1 MNLESDSTSHVQ
13 TGSHGGCHYID
24 GLLAV
29 QPRDIDTAIE
39 LLGRERLD
47 SGDITDDV
55 LGDYLGD
62 AQIRDDRGD
71 PPIRVLSVPENPHR
85 AAALL
90 VHRKDPIPAA
100 PIHGLGYE
108 SHGKYM
114 SGDGPRRVKA
124 ELRAPAKGELAGWIA
139 VVDSGLVRE
148 ESRPEW
154 MRDPNVQDHSP
165 GPENVRGDDA
175 SHGTFVT
182 SLIRR
187 VAPEYGV
194 AFAAAPPDL
203 GGKLAT
209 ETPGEVA
216 NPPTTEL
223 DVLGA
228 ISRLIAALGSEPNAV
243 KALNLS
249 LGAVQC
255 GANDSFFLT
264 LRSAIDLWRSHFGQ
278 NVPIFAAGGNSDD
291 PYPVFPAA
299 LECVRGVGAA
309 IDEDVAQRVWDDNGD
324 PVVARNRF
332 WIDDV
337 APGLGLQG
345 AGGRTESDVVEWSG
359 SSFASAVASAL
370 HVQNATFVVHDGV
383 VYWQDRPV
391 SYDRV
396 AGIQH

>member
-13 TGSHGGCHYID
+13 NGSHAGCHYID

-29 QPRDIDTAIE
+29 RPRDIDTAVE
-39 LLGRERLD
+39 FLRSERLD

-55 LGDYLGD
+55 LADYLGD
-62 AQIRDDRGD
+62 AQIRDDRGE

-85 AAALL
+85 AAAVL

-114 SGDGPRRVKA
+114 SGEGPRRVKA
-124 ELRAPAKGELAGWIA
+124 ALSAPPKEDLAGWIA

-154 MRDPNVQDHSP
+154 MRDPYVQDHSP
-165 GPENVRGDDA
+165 VPEDVRGDDA

-187 VAPEYGV
+187 VAPNIGV

-203 GGKLAT
+203 AGKLVT
-209 ETPGEVA
+209 ETPGEVT

-228 ISRLIAALGSEPNAV
+228 VSRLIAALGSEPSAV

-249 LGAVQC
+249 LGAAQC
-255 GANDSFFLT
+255 GPSDSFLLT
-264 LRSAIDLWRSHFGQ
+264 LRSAIDLWRNHFGH
-278 NVPIFAAGGNSDD
+278 NAPVFAAGGNSDD
-291 PYPVFPAA
+291 PYPVYPAA
-299 LECVRGVGAA
+299 LDCVRGVGAG
-309 IDEDVAQRVWDDNGD
+309 IDEDVDQRVWDDNGD
-324 PVVARNRF
+324 PVVARNRY

-337 APGLGLQG
+337 APGLGLRG
-345 AGGRTESDVVEWSG
+345 LGGGTESDVVEWSG

-370 HVQNATFVVHDGV
+370 HVQNASFVVHDGV

-391 SYDRV
+391 SYRRV
-396 AGIQH
+396 VGIQN

>member
-1 MNLESDSTSHVQ
+1 VNLESDSTGDAQ
-13 TGSHGGCHYID
+13 AGSHGGCHYIE

-29 QPRDIDTAIE
+29 RPRDIDIAVE
-39 LLGRERLD
+39 SLGMEGLD
-47 SGDITDDV
+47 SGDVTDDV
-55 LGDYLGD
+55 LGEYLGD
-62 AQIRDDRGD
+62 AQVQDERGE

-85 AAALL
+85 TAARL
-90 VHRKDPIPAA
+90 VHRKDPIPAS
-100 PIHGLGYE
+100 PIHGVGYE

-114 SGDGPRRVKA
+114 SGEGPHRVKT
-124 ELRAPAKGELAGWIA
+124 ELGAPPKGELAGWIA
-139 VVDSGLVRE
+139 VVDSGLVEE

-154 MRDPNVQDHSP
+154 MRQPFVRDLSP
-165 GPENVRGDDA
+165 DPENVRGEGA

-182 SLIRR
+182 SLIRMA
-187 VAPEYGV
+187 APEYGV

-203 GGKLAT
+203 VGKLST

-216 NPPTTEL
+216 DPPTTEL

-228 ISRLIAALGSEPNAV
+228 ISRLVAALGSEPSTV

-249 LGAVQC
+249 LGAAQC
-255 GANDSFFLT
+255 GANDSFLLT

-278 NVPIFAAGGNSDD
+278 NAPIFAAGGNSDN

-299 LECVRGVGAA
+299 LDCVRGVGAGV
-309 IDEDVAQRVWDDNGD
+309 DEEVTQRVWDDNGD
-324 PVVARNRF
+324 PVAARHRF

-337 APGLGLQG
+337 APGLGLHG
-345 AGGRTESDVVEWSG
+345 AGGLAESDVVEWSG
-359 SSFASAVASAL
+359 SSFASAVATALNVKSA
-370 HVQNATFVVHDGV
+370 AFVVHDGI

-396 AGIQH
+396 VGLHH